1 MRARL
6 ASLVALLALVSLR
19 PHTLTAQVGTTTD
32 VLTGIVRDSSGA
44 PLADAIVEATS
55 LETQVVR
62 TTKTDA
68 RGRYT
73 LLFPDGGGQYRL
85 IVRSIGKTPVMR
97 NIARTSDED
106 RLVTN
111 ITLGTVATRL

>member
-1 MRARL
+1 MGIRAAGLRL
-6 ASLVALLALVSLR
+6 AIGLLLPALLPAGRLS
-19 PHTLTAQVGTTTD
+19 AQVGTTTD
-32 VLTGIVRDSSGA
+32 VLTGVVKDETGQ
-44 PLADAIVEATS
+44 PVADAVVEATS
-55 LETQVVR
+55 LETQVTR

-97 NIARTSDED
+97 TIGRTSDED

-111 ITLGTVATRL
+111 VTLGL